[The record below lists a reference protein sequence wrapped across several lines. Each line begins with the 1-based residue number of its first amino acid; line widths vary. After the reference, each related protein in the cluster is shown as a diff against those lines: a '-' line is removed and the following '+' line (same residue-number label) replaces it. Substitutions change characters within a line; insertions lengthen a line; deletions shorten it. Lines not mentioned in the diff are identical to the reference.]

1 MTARIVLDISRL
13 LSRADCAAP
22 TGIDRV
28 EMAYAKQLIASRPD
42 QLSFAAMSKWGL
54 FGPLPQGLST
64 AFVQALDASWRGEPM
79 LGTGTSAL
87 AQRLQARLL
96 YPGARTLRARLQ
108 QGTTPAIYLLVSHHH
123 LDRTGLIGRLKAAP
137 NLRFVCL
144 VHDLIPIELPE
155 YARPG
160 QTRRHH
166 QRLRTVSQWA
176 DGVIV
181 NSDST
186 GSALSNHLQGEVSP
200 PILVAPLGAEPLAF
214 PSAADGEAPR
224 HPYFVV
230 LSTIEP
236 KKNHLLLLHLWR
248 RMASKY
254 GEHAPRLVL
263 IGQRG
268 WMNQNIVDML
278 ERSPAIRRLV
288 DEHNNLADAAVGP
301 LLRGARA
308 LLHPSFAE
316 GYGLPVAE
324 ALSLGVPVICSDL
337 PALRAAGQDAPE
349 YLDPLDGPAWEAAIM
364 DYTSPTSVRR
374 TTQLARLARYAPP
387 GWPDHFSRVM
397 PFLDQIAR

>member
-13 LSRADCAAP
+13 LSRARCAAP

-28 EMAYAKQLIASRPD
+28 EMAYAKHLIASRPE
-42 QLSFAAMSKWGL
+42 QLSFAAISKWGL
-54 FGPLPQGLST
+54 FGPLPRDLSI
-64 AFVQALDASWRGEPM
+64 AFVQALDASWRGAPM
-79 LGTGTSAL
+79 AGTGASAL
-87 AQRLQARLL
+87 ALRLQASLL
-96 YPGARTLRARLQ
+96 YPGARTLSRRLQ
-108 QGTTPAIYLLVSHHH
+108 QSSTPTIYLLVSHHH

-160 QTRRHH
+160 QTRRHNE
-166 QRLRTVSQWA
+166 RLRTVSRWA

-181 NSDST
+181 NSGST
-186 GSALSNHLQGEVSP
+186 GAALKDHLGAEVSP
-200 PILVAPLGAEPLAF
+200 PILVAPLGVEPLAF
-214 PSAADGEAPR
+214 PSAADDSAPR
-224 HPYFVV
+224 QPYFVV

-248 RMASKY
+248 RMASRY
-254 GEHAPRLVL
+254 GERTPRLVL

-288 DEHNNLADAAVGP
+288 DEHNTLADAAVGP

-324 ALSLGVPVICSDL
+324 ALSLGVPVLCSDL

-364 DYTSPTSVRR
+364 DYASPASPRR
-374 TTQLARLARYAPP
+374 AAQLARIARYAPP
-387 GWPDHFSRVM
+387 GWPEHFSQVM
-397 PFLDQIAR
+397 PFLDQIVG